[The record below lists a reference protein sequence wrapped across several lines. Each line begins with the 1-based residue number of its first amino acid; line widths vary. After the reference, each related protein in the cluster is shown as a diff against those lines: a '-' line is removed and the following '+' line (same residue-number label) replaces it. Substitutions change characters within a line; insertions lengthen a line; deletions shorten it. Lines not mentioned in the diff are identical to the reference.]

1 MEKETDK
8 VEDVVEVATEV
19 ETNSASV
26 VTSNNEMIDKLTLE
40 LLMNKSHYKRYIA
53 NADPTKHA
61 EMVKHKALITKYKY
75 KMMNLTNEMISDPSK
90 QITTN
95 VNEAFNGYV
104 KTLIQYFQMKELENK
119 SNEHSD
125 EDDVLFGN
133 MSEVVSQAAEPETN
147 DTVAEPIMKS
157 FWGGSRVVKKQNNN
171 GRSNNQMF

>member
-1 MEKETDK
+1 MDK
-8 VEDVVEVATEV
+8 DEDVVEGETEC
-19 ETNSASV
+19 ASV
-26 VTSNNEMIDKLTLE
+26 VTNNNEMIDKLTLE

-61 EMVKHKALITKYKY
+61 EMVKHNALITKYKY
-75 KMMNLTNEMISDPSK
+75 KMMNLTNEMLSDPSK

-104 KTLIQYFQMKELENK
+104 KTLIQYFQMKEFENK

-125 EDDVLFGN
+125 DEDVLFGN
-133 MSEVVSQAAEPETN
+133 MAEDDGNAAESEPNEPI
-147 DTVAEPIMKS
+147 EPIMKS
-157 FWGGSRVVKKQNNN
+157 FWGGSRVVKQKQNIN

>member
-1 MEKETDK
+1 MDK
-8 VEDVVEVATEV
+8 DQAEADTEV
-19 ETNSASV
+19 VTESESV
-26 VTSNNEMIDKLTLE
+26 GTSNNEMIDKLTLE
-40 LLMNKSHYKRYIA
+40 LLMNKTHYKRYIA

-61 EMVKHKALITKYKY
+61 EMVKHNALITKYKY
-75 KMMNLTNEMISDPSK
+75 KIMNITNDMLSDPSK

-125 EDDVLFGN
+125 DEDVLFGN
-133 MSEVVSQAAEPETN
+133 MAEDDCARAESEPNDVVEP
-147 DTVAEPIMKS
+147 VMKS
-157 FWGGSRVVKKQNNN
+157 FWGGSRVVKQKQNAN

>member
-1 MEKETDK
+1 MDKETDQA
-8 VEDVVEVATEV
+8 EANTEV

-61 EMVKHKALITKYKY
+61 EMVKHNALITKYKY
-75 KMMNLTNEMISDPSK
+75 KIMNITNDMLSDPSK

-125 EDDVLFGN
+125 EEDVLFGN
-133 MSEVVSQAAEPETN
+133 MSEDDNQAVEYEHVETIEP
-147 DTVAEPIMKS
+147 VMKS
-157 FWGGSRVVKKQNNN
+157 FWGGNRVVKQKQNVN
-171 GRSNNQMF
+171 GRYNNQMF

>member
-1 MEKETDK
+1 MDNDHD
-8 VEDVVEVATEV
+8 EDEAEVEV
-19 ETNSASV
+19 ETDSASIV
-26 VTSNNEMIDKLTLE
+26 ANNNEMIDKLTLE

-61 EMVKHKALITKYKY
+61 EIIKHNALITKYKY
-75 KMMNLTNEMISDPSK
+75 KIMNLTNELLSDPSK

-125 EDDVLFGN
+125 EDDVLFGSIDDDVCN
-133 MSEVVSQAAEPETN
+133 TVESEPN
-147 DTVAEPIMKS
+147 DMVEPIMKS
-157 FWGGSRVVKKQNNN
+157 FWGGSRVVKQKQNVS

>member
-1 MEKETDK
+1 MDKETDQA
-8 VEDVVEVATEV
+8 EANADA

-61 EMVKHKALITKYKY
+61 EMVKHNALITKYKY
-75 KMMNLTNEMISDPSK
+75 KIMNITNDMLSDPSK

-95 VNEAFNGYV
+95 VNEEFNGYV

-125 EDDVLFGN
+125 DEDVLFGN
-133 MSEVVSQAAEPETN
+133 MAEDDGNAAESETN
-147 DTVAEPIMKS
+147 DMVVEPVMKS
-157 FWGGSRVVKKQNNN
+157 FWGGSRVVKQKQNAN
-171 GRSNNQMF
+171 GKSNNQMF

>member
-1 MEKETDK
+1 MDKETDQA
-8 VEDVVEVATEV
+8 EANTEV

-61 EMVKHKALITKYKY
+61 EMVKHNALITKYKY
-75 KMMNLTNEMISDPSK
+75 KIMNLTNEMLSDPSK
-90 QITTN
+90 QITTS
-95 VNEAFNGYV
+95 VNEEFNGYV
-104 KTLIQYFQMKELENK
+104 KTLIQYFQMKELENT
-119 SNEHSD
+119 SNERSD

-133 MSEVVSQAAEPETN
+133 MAEDVSETVEYEQVETI
-147 DTVAEPIMKS
+147 EPIMKS
-157 FWGGSRVVKKQNNN
+157 FWGGNRVVKQKQNVN

>member
-1 MEKETDK
+1 MDKETDQA
-8 VEDVVEVATEV
+8 EANTEV

-61 EMVKHKALITKYKY
+61 EMVKHNALITKYKY
-75 KMMNLTNEMISDPSK
+75 KIMNITNDMLSDPSK

-125 EDDVLFGN
+125 EEDVLFGN
-133 MSEVVSQAAEPETN
+133 MDEDDNQAVEYEHVETIEP
-147 DTVAEPIMKS
+147 VMKS
-157 FWGGSRVVKKQNNN
+157 FWGGNRVVKQKQNVN
-171 GRSNNQMF
+171 GRYNNQMF

>member
-1 MEKETDK
+1 MEKDEDVIAVETDNTSA
-8 VEDVVEVATEV
+8 VAH
-19 ETNSASV
+19 
-26 VTSNNEMIDKLTLE
+26 NNEMIDKVTLE
-40 LLMNKSHYKRYIA
+40 LLMNKNHYKRYIA
-53 NADPTKHA
+53 NTDPTKHA
-61 EMVKHKALITKYKY
+61 EMVKHNALITKYKY
-75 KMMNLTNEMISDPSK
+75 KIMNLTNELLSDSSK

-133 MSEVVSQAAEPETN
+133 MDSDNSNAAESEQNEP
-147 DTVAEPIMKS
+147 VEPIMKS
-157 FWGGSRVVKKQNNN
+157 FWGGSRVVKQKQNIN

>member
-1 MEKETDK
+1 MDNDEVDVETDNTSI
-8 VEDVVEVATEV
+8 VA
-19 ETNSASV
+19 N
-26 VTSNNEMIDKLTLE
+26 NNEMIDKLTLE

-61 EMVKHKALITKYKY
+61 EMVKHNALITKYKY
-75 KMMNLTNEMISDPSK
+75 KIMNITNDMLSDPSK
-90 QITTN
+90 QITTS

-104 KTLIQYFQMKELENK
+104 KTLIQYFQMKEFENK

-133 MSEVVSQAAEPETN
+133 MAEDDCATAESEPSDVVEP
-147 DTVAEPIMKS
+147 VMKS
-157 FWGGSRVVKKQNNN
+157 FWGGSRVVKQKQNKN

>member
-1 MEKETDK
+1 MDNDEVDVETDNTSI
-8 VEDVVEVATEV
+8 VA
-19 ETNSASV
+19 N
-26 VTSNNEMIDKLTLE
+26 NNEMIDKLTLE

-61 EMVKHKALITKYKY
+61 EMVKHNALITKYKY
-75 KMMNLTNEMISDPSK
+75 KIMNITNDMLSDPSK
-90 QITTN
+90 QITTS

-104 KTLIQYFQMKELENK
+104 KTLIQYFQMKEFENK

-133 MSEVVSQAAEPETN
+133 MAEDDCATAESEPNDVVEP
-147 DTVAEPIMKS
+147 VMKS
-157 FWGGSRVVKKQNNN
+157 FWGGSRVVKQKQNKN

>member
-1 MEKETDK
+1 MDK
-8 VEDVVEVATEV
+8 NEDVVEVETE
-19 ETNSASV
+19 SASI
-26 VTSNNEMIDKLTLE
+26 VTNNNEMIDKLTLE

-53 NADPTKHA
+53 NTDPTKHA
-61 EMVKHKALITKYKY
+61 EMVKHNALITKYKY
-75 KMMNLTNEMISDPSK
+75 KIMNITNDMLSDPSK
-90 QITTN
+90 QITTS

-133 MSEVVSQAAEPETN
+133 MAEDAGNAAESEQNEP
-147 DTVAEPIMKS
+147 VEPIMKS
-157 FWGGSRVVKKQNNN
+157 FWGGSRVVKQKQNIN